1 MGSSVI
7 WPKEIFFGDLLIFF
21 LFFKKDPLNGQKVF
35 FHRKVPLKI
44 KIIYTFGPYFE
55 KDPQKV
61 RIRRIILGF
70 F

>member
-1 MGSSVI
+1 MA
-7 WPKEIFFGDLLIFF
+7 
-21 LFFKKDPLNGQKVF
+21 KKFF

-44 KIIYTFGPYFE
+44 EIIYTFGPYFE

-61 RIRRIILGF
+61 IIMRIIVDF